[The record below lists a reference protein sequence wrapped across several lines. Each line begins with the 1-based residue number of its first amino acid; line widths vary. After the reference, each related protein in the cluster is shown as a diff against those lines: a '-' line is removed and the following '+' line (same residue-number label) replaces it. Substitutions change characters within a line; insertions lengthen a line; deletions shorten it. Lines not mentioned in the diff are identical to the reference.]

1 MKKTIISPET
11 HLQSLSLASRHHA
24 QPRISCGPQIGPW
37 MCYTYMNLYDSDSTC
52 YYSKKT
58 KEARLLKTTTVGEFE
73 MNSVLFSFE
82 LSSFWILSNF
92 WICRNSTLQVP
103 APRAQVYFNAAG
115 RLLATSRQT
124 LLHCHWANTTRP
136 PGPSF
141 QRFHRNPG

>member
-1 MKKTIISPET
+1 M
-11 HLQSLSLASRHHA
+11 
-24 QPRISCGPQIGPW
+24 
-37 MCYTYMNLYDSDSTC
+37 
-52 YYSKKT
+52 
-58 KEARLLKTTTVGEFE
+58 TTVGEFE

-103 APRAQVYFNAAG
+103 APGAQVYFNAAG

-141 QRFHRNPG
+141 QRFYRNPG